1 MEDSLADVKAAH
13 PTMDDVARAAGVSRA
28 LVSLVMRESP
38 KVSDERR
45 QRVLEAAA
53 ALGYRPNAN
62 ARSLASRRTR
72 TVGVLLN
79 DLHNPFFAEIADG
92 IEDLASRLRYRV
104 LLSTGGRRPARERAM
119 LEALLEYRTDGLIL
133 VSPRMETAAIVAAT
147 RSAPVVVTGRVLR
160 TDELDCV
167 ETDEAL
173 GARLAVRHLVE
184 LGHERIVHVDGGR
197 GAGAA
202 QRRAGY
208 LRAMREVGLADRA
221 AVMPGEMTDT
231 AGVRAAEELLADGE
245 LPTAI
250 FAANDLVAAGI
261 LDRLEDDGVRVPGDV
276 SIVGFD
282 NTFLAGLHHISLTT
296 INQPRREMGRLALE
310 LLMERLDG
318 RGTPEVRLTEPT
330 LIVRDTTGPPR

>member
-1 MEDSLADVKAAH
+1 
-13 PTMDDVARAAGVSRA
+13 
-28 LVSLVMRESP
+28 
-38 KVSDERR
+38 
-45 QRVLEAAA
+45 
-53 ALGYRPNAN
+53 
-62 ARSLASRRTR
+62 
-72 TVGVLLN
+72 
-79 DLHNPFFAEIADG
+79 
-92 IEDLASRLRYRV
+92 
-104 LLSTGGRRPARERAM
+104 
-119 LEALLEYRTDGLIL
+119 
-133 VSPRMETAAIVAAT
+133 
-147 RSAPVVVTGRVLR
+147 
-160 TDELDCV
+160 
-167 ETDEAL
+167 
-173 GARLAVRHLVE
+173 VRHLVE

-208 LRAMREVGLADRA
+208 LRAMREVGLADHA

-231 AGVRAAEELLADGE
+231 AGVRAAEELLAGGE

-330 LIVRDTTGPPR
+330 LIVRDTTGAPR